1 MCLYFGHLMQRANI
15 GKDSDAGKDWGQE
28 GKGMTE
34 DEMVGWHHRLNG
46 HRFGWTPELIGSSKC
61 DIYKNSKASVLQCS
75 ALFMVQF
82 SHPYMT
88 TGKIIALT
96 LLTFVGKTMSL
107 LFNTLPRFVIAFLLR
122 SKYLLI
128 SVYKVGCD
136 FIVTFSFHNW
146 MWMRPWIPIEW
157 ADLRELAS
165 MTLSELSHMWHPPP
179 FR

>member
-1 MCLYFGHLMQRANI
+1 MSQLFTSGGQSI
-15 GKDSDAGKDWGQE
+15 GASVSVSVLPKKLQGWFPLGLTGLISLLS
-28 GKGMTE
+28 KGLSRPFQ
-34 DEMVGWHHRLNG
+34 GLLQHH
-46 HRFGWTPELIGSSKC
+46 SSKES
-61 DIYKNSKASVLQCS
+61 ILQCS